1 MRYDLEFAIPA
12 DLYQRAITHPIKEAE
27 VAPLASRWRNVAAAI
42 CFPASLFALN
52 MAFFSADT
60 LIVMLAGGCIGA
72 GVVLAAWWMRN
83 RTLVRAY
90 KVRNDAGGLERT
102 HIDASVSEASQPHIR
117 RFVHWPFFIE
127 IRGFSGTSLIDV
139 ATHGLIVLN
148 AALPAGT
155 VSDAFRGTRMRWWR
169 A

>member
-27 VAPLASRWRNVAAAI
+27 VAPSARRWRNVAAAI
-42 CFPASLFALN
+42 CFPASLFAFH

-60 LIVMLAGGCIGA
+60 FIVMLTGGFIGA
-72 GVVLAAWWMRN
+72 GVVLVAWWMRN
-83 RTLVRAY
+83 RTLVRAH
-90 KVRNDAGGLERT
+90 KVRDDAGGLQRT
-102 HIDASVSEASQPHIR
+102 HVDASVVEASQRHIR
-117 RFVHWPFFIE
+117 RFVHRPFFAG

-139 ATHGLIVLN
+139 TTDRLIVLN
-148 AALPAGT
+148 AALPVGT